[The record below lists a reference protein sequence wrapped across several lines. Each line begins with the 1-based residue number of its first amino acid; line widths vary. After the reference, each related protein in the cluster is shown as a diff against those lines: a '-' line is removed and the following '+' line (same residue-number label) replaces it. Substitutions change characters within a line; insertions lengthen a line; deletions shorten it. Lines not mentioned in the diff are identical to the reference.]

1 VTPENLDTAR
11 RWVRGLRANG
21 GTEMAPALTLAL
33 DGRETHPRL
42 RQVVFLTDGAVGNED
57 QLFRIIRE
65 RLGASRL
72 FTVGIGSAPNA
83 HFMTRA
89 AELGGGTFT
98 YIGRIDEV
106 AAKMGAL
113 FAKLE
118 SPVLRDVAIDWP
130 AGVEAWPKR
139 IPDLYAGEPV
149 VVAARLDRKVGTLKL
164 HGMRAGAEW
173 SQSITLGSDRADA
186 GVGKLWARRKIDAL
200 MDAEREGAAEAKAE
214 IVQVALD
221 HTLVSKYTSLVA
233 VETTRARPANDP
245 LDGAMLPV
253 SLPEGMVHE
262 AVFGELPQTAT
273 PAMLHLL
280 IGLLALLGCACM
292 WPLRTRVAA

>member
-1 VTPENLDTAR
+1 
-11 RWVRGLRANG
+11 
-21 GTEMAPALTLAL
+21 
-33 DGRETHPRL
+33 
-42 RQVVFLTDGAVGNED
+42 
-57 QLFRIIRE
+57 
-65 RLGASRL
+65 
-72 FTVGIGSAPNA
+72 
-83 HFMTRA
+83 
-89 AELGGGTFT
+89 
-98 YIGRIDEV
+98 
-106 AAKMGAL
+106 
-113 FAKLE
+113 
-118 SPVLRDVAIDWP
+118 VLRDVAIDWP

-164 HGMRAGAEW
+164 HGVRAGAEW
-173 SQSITLGSDRADA
+173 SQSITLDSGRADA

-200 MDAEREGAAEAKAE
+200 MDAEREGASEAKAE

-233 VETTRARPANDP
+233 VETTRARPANEP